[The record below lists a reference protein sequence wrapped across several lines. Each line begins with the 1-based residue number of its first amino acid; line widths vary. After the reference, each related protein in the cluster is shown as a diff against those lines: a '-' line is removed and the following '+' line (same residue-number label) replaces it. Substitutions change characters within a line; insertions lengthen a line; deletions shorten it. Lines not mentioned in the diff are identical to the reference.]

1 MGKYK
6 EVAISEFF
14 EKNSHLLGFDNPVKA
29 LMTVIKEAVD
39 NSLDACEEADIL
51 PDIIVKIKNIKENI
65 FQIIVEDNGPG
76 IEEKYVK
83 QVFGKLLFGSKFKSL
98 GEAGMQSRGQQGIGI
113 SASILYAQLT
123 TGEPALIESKV
134 KNKMHYSCKLIIDTS
149 KNIPVI
155 IDEKKLETIKEH
167 GTKITLKLKGVYR
180 KVKGP
185 EDFLKYVAIANPHAQ
200 ITFFGP
206 DGSKKVFKRVV
217 NKLPKKPK
225 KVKPHPHGVEL
236 GTLIKM
242 LSQTKSRTLQAFL
255 INDFSKVGNTGAK
268 EICSLAKLNLQT
280 RPNAI
285 NREQASKLLAAMQ
298 QVKLQRPPTD
308 CLSPIGEENI
318 IKGLSKEYPADFVA
332 ACTRPVAVYRAI
344 PFQVEVGLVYSK
356 ELPTDKQINLIRFAN
371 KVPLFYQQSEC
382 GTYKAVVKTSWKRYG
397 LQQSAGSLPIG
408 PVVLAIHVAS
418 VWVPFISEGKQAIAP
433 YPEIVKE
440 IKLALLE
447 LGRKLQRYIS
457 AEQKKYARVRKIKLY
472 EKYSTEVAT
481 SLAELTGKNK
491 DDIMALLK
499 REIAKRGEG
508 L

>member
-1 MGKYK
+1 MVQYK

-14 EKNSHLLGFDNPVKA
+14 EKNSHLLGFDNPTKA

-39 NSLDACEEADIL
+39 NSVDACEEANIL
-51 PDIIVKIKNIKENI
+51 PDITIKIKNLSGDI
-65 FQIIVEDNGPG
+65 FQVVVEDNGPG

-83 QVFGKLLFGSKFKSL
+83 EVFGKLLFGSKFKSL
-98 GEAGMQSRGQQGIGI
+98 GESGMQSRGQQGIGI
-113 SASILYAQLT
+113 SASILYSQLT

-134 KNKMHYSCKLIIDTS
+134 KNKIHYSCKLVIDTS

-155 IDEKKLETIKEH
+155 ENEKKLETVKNH

-180 KVKGP
+180 RVKGP
-185 EDFLKYVAIANPHAQ
+185 EEFLKYVAIANPHAQ
-200 ITFFGP
+200 ITFFDPEG
-206 DGSKKVFKRVV
+206 KKKIYKRAVD
-217 NKLPKKPK
+217 KLPKKPK

-242 LSQTKSRTLQAFL
+242 LSRTKSRTLQAFL
-255 INDFSKVGNTGAK
+255 MNDFSKVGNMGAK
-268 EICSLAKLNLQT
+268 DICDLAKLNLQT

-285 NREQASKLLAAMQ
+285 TRDQASKMLEAMQ

-318 IKGLSKEYPADFVA
+318 ITGLRKEYPADFVG

-344 PFQVEVGLVYSK
+344 PFQVEVGIVYSK
-356 ELPTDKQINLIRFAN
+356 ELPLDKTANLVRFAN

-382 GTYKAVVKTSWKRYG
+382 GTYKAVVKTLWKRYG
-397 LQQSAGSLPIG
+397 LSQPNGNLPVG
-408 PVVLAIHVAS
+408 PIVLTVHVAS
-418 VWVPFISEGKQAIAP
+418 TWVPFISEGKQAIAP

-440 IKLALLE
+440 IKLSLLD
-447 LGRKLQRYIS
+447 LGRKLQRYLS
-457 AEQKKYARVRKIKLY
+457 AEQKKYARERKMKLY
-472 EKYSTEVAT
+472 ERYAIEIAT
-481 SLAELTGKNK
+481 SVSGLTGKNK

-499 REIAKRGEG
+499 KEIVKRGE
-508 L
+508 